1 MKSFWI
7 GLILLVALS
16 SGVGCS
22 RLHLPFRKSTPH
34 QAQAPAI
41 KPKPV
46 APAPVVAP
54 APPAPSPVPP
64 APLPTPETNP
74 APPKPKKT
82 HVLRHHAKPTKKI
95 VTDSATPANGTS
107 EATSPIGLLS
117 AGDSSE
123 NPALR
128 QQTMVLIA
136 SAERRLK
143 TVNAN
148 IAASKRTTLAQI
160 HLFLTQ
166 ARQALVINDLQGA
179 NTLATKAK
187 ILVDELLR

>member
-7 GLILLVALS
+7 GSVLLVVLS
-16 SGVGCS
+16 TGVGCN
-22 RLHLPFRKSTPH
+22 RLHRKIAPLP
-34 QAQAPAI
+34 QIQAPVI
-41 KPKPV
+41 TPKPAAPAPVVVPAPAAAAPV
-46 APAPVVAP
+46 APAPA
-54 APPAPSPVPP
+54 
-64 APLPTPETNP
+64 LETTP

-82 HVLRHHAKPTKKI
+82 HARTHHAKQTKKV
-95 VTDSATPANGTS
+95 VTDYPTPAPET
-107 EATSPIGLLS
+107 AASPIGLLS
-117 AGDSSE
+117 AGDSSD

-128 QQTMVLIA
+128 QQTLGLIA
-136 SAERRLK
+136 ATERRLK

-148 IAASKRTTLAQI
+148 VAASKQNTMVQI

-179 NTLATKAK
+179 STLATKAK

>member
-34 QAQAPAI
+34 QAQAPVVQ
-41 KPKPV
+41 PKPV
-46 APAPVVAP
+46 TPAPVVAP
-54 APPAPSPVPP
+54 APVVPAPAPP
-64 APLPTPETNP
+64 APVLAPETVP
-74 APPKPKKT
+74 TTPKPKKT
-82 HVLRHHAKPTKKI
+82 HVRTHHAKLPKKI
-95 VTDSATPANGTS
+95 VTDSATPANGAS
-107 EATSPIGLLS
+107 AASSPIGLLS

-123 NPALR
+123 NPDLR
-128 QQTMVLIA
+128 QQTLVLIA

-143 TVNAN
+143 TVNAT
-148 IAASKRTTLAQI
+148 IAASKRTTIAQI

-166 ARQALVINDLQGA
+166 ARQALAINDLQGA

-187 ILVDELLR
+187 ILVDELLK